1 MMHIYAIYPI
11 QAAKNKGQ
19 YEQLC
24 AFWACWRIGESKKK
38 KYNYEATQFNI
49 LNSCFSCVRKKQELN

>member
-38 KYNYEATQFNI
+38 KNTTT
-49 LNSCFSCVRKKQELN
+49 KQLSLIFWTHAFLVLERNKN

>member
-38 KYNYEATQFNI
+38 KNTTT
-49 LNSCFSCVRKKQELN
+49 KQLSLIF